1 MNIVPESE
9 PPARRSWVVDALI
22 GGAVGAVIATVAW
35 LISGDPAWFYAIPVI
50 ALLAELAPGYRPR
63 VINTHRD
70 GE

>member
-1 MNIVPESE
+1 MNSVQESQQA
-9 PPARRSWVVDALI
+9 PKRSWVIDALI

-35 LISGDPAWFYAIPVI
+35 LVSGDPGWFYAIPVI

-63 VINTHRD
+63 VINTRRD